1 MKRSRV
7 TLARIDAAAIAA
19 LVASPSTIGR
29 CSKPNSG
36 TGNPSMRQSVPGRA
50 TPMSASRNA
59 ARFVRCRPRPSMPRT
74 QRETMLTL
82 TAVRSTSGKSASRAS
97 MSCCLES
104 LSAVR
109 ARTSRTPSASMSNRT
124 AAATS
129 GPARQ
134 PRPASS
140 APATQRTPSPR
151 SNWNRRRP
159 VRRFTRARRCARVSV
174 SRSEEPDAAG
184 RPVGCEGA
192 ADDGAAGNGAP
203 ESAVV
208 GLATV
213 VAHHEPVSGRNRDG
227 RGHRASPVRV
237 VVTRVRDVRVLLAL
251 AVADHVAVDDADD
264 VSRSGDDALDEVH
277 LRLARRGLVAGGVLV
292 AGPVAAA
299 GGLGAGRRME
309 DDDVADLRIAE
320 AMADAVDEHA
330 LADLERRHHGLAR
343 DPVRLDE
350 ERLDA

>member
-1 MKRSRV
+1 MKRSRE

-19 LVASPSTIGR
+19 DWASPLMTAR
-29 CSKPNSG
+29 CSKPKSG
-36 TGNPSMRQSVPGRA
+36 TGKPSVRQMPSGRA
-50 TPMSASRNA
+50 TRSNASRSA
-59 ARFVRCRPRPSMPRT
+59 ARFVTCRPRSSIPRT
-74 QRETMLTL
+74 HRETTTAFL
-82 TAVRSTSGKSASRAS
+82 AVRITTGYSAARISGV
-97 MSCCLES
+97 CCLES
-104 LSAVR
+104 LSAVS
-109 ARTSRTPSASMSNRT
+109 ARRGESVSASMSNRT

-251 AVADHVAVDDADD
+251 AVADDVAVDDADD
-264 VSRSGDDALDEVH
+264 VAGAGDDALDEVH
-277 LRLARRGLVAGGVLV
+277 LRLARRRLVARGVLV
-292 AGPVAAA
+292 AALVAA
-299 GGLGAGRRME
+299 GIGLGADGRVE
-309 DDDVADLRIAE
+309 DDDVADLRVAE
-320 AMADAVDEHA
+320 AVA
-330 LADLERRHHGLAR
+330 
-343 DPVRLDE
+343 DPV
-350 ERLDA
+350 